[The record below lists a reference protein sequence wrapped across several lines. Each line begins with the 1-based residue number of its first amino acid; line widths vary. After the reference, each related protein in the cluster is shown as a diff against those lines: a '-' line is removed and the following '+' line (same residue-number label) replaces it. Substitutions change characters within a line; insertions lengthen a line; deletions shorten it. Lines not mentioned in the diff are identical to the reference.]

1 MVHGGSTEI
10 DMRLALFLILMI
22 TLSFQASCFDFAD
35 APETVLA
42 EQGTN
47 IVLVFMLTVMLIA
60 SAYMIGRTINKADYI
75 VFAKDEAYHLG
86 FSMVALLGIG
96 GVLIF
101 SCLATDMFYESLF
114 ENLSSELSE
123 GCYDSPG
130 QGMNVVSGCYMN
142 KMKKFSAGMSESY
155 IDHYIEE
162 LMESTFTYNI
172 QIPLLTSYSSTAG
185 AFRKVV
191 SNQYDIINNSFLIP
205 ALMSI
210 SMQKLALDFINE
222 NVLRWILPVAFLLR
236 VFIPTRSMGNV
247 LIALVL
253 GLYVIVPFMYVFNFA
268 MNDAVSGDC
277 HLFSDAVCDYVV
289 DSGDCANT
297 CGNPDGFWNVGRLIP
312 QAFFLPNLTI
322 AILVTFMTS
331 INKALRVIG

>member
-1 MVHGGSTEI
+1 
-10 DMRLALFLILMI
+10 
-22 TLSFQASCFDFAD
+22 
-35 APETVLA
+35 
-42 EQGTN
+42 
-47 IVLVFMLTVMLIA
+47 
-60 SAYMIGRTINKADYI
+60 
-75 VFAKDEAYHLG
+75 
-86 FSMVALLGIG
+86 
-96 GVLIF
+96 
-101 SCLATDMFYESLF
+101 
-114 ENLSSELSE
+114 
-123 GCYDSPG
+123 
-130 QGMNVVSGCYMN
+130 
-142 KMKKFSAGMSESY
+142 
-155 IDHYIEE
+155 
-162 LMESTFTYNI
+162 
-172 QIPLLTSYSSTAG
+172 
-185 AFRKVV
+185 
-191 SNQYDIINNSFLIP
+191 LIP